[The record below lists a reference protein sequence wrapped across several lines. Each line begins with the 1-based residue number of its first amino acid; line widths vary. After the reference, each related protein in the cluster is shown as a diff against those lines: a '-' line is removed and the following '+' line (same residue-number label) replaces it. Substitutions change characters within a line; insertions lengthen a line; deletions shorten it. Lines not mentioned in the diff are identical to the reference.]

1 MVVSASAN
9 RSGARHWV
17 RSWNFRCH
25 GLTAKCTSHHEC
37 QDWWVRG
44 LVPKKTRIISVG
56 LISHGG
62 LSWQGLVRR
71 QCPFM
76 KRSLGDRYQARN
88 ISLQW
93 SPCLTSDI
101 GMQDSLPVFPTSPTD
116 WRAAHGGGKF
126 QICWCHCR
134 SYFFLD
140 YPRTG
145 RMWCPSSCM
154 TEALRKA
161 TGIRVEIW
169 KQPIKSKDKGK
180 VHPCYSGSRRFA
192 SKFWV
197 NFKVTLVPLIQAAW
211 TELGILNQS
220 LSQGSF

>member
-1 MVVSASAN
+1 
-9 RSGARHWV
+9 
-17 RSWNFRCH
+17 
-25 GLTAKCTSHHEC
+25 
-37 QDWWVRG
+37 
-44 LVPKKTRIISVG
+44 
-56 LISHGG
+56 
-62 LSWQGLVRR
+62 
-71 QCPFM
+71 
-76 KRSLGDRYQARN
+76 
-88 ISLQW
+88 
-93 SPCLTSDI
+93 
-101 GMQDSLPVFPTSPTD
+101 
-116 WRAAHGGGKF
+116 
-126 QICWCHCR
+126 
-134 SYFFLD
+134 
-140 YPRTG
+140 
-145 RMWCPSSCM
+145 M